1 MAGSLEFDKSIKNGS
16 DTNKV
21 AYTKVK
27 DLLRQSRE
35 TAFNLNDQDL
45 DKMFNMQMPDSHSDD
60 KTARDYIKKIIK
72 LRNMQ
77 KEILPLYLES

>member
-45 DKMFNMQMPDSHSDD
+45 DKMFNM
-60 KTARDYIKKIIK
+60 
-72 LRNMQ
+72 
-77 KEILPLYLES
+77 